1 MHVALLALLHS
12 DTWCIWCIFFK
23 TSYHFIAG
31 NTEGNKKVCSCI
43 LNKIIED
50 PLSGSCPNLSYADVN
65 GPVAN
70 FNPTGSPY
78 ALATT
83 NCCNYYYNYLLKY
96 NYCVIFI
103 YIRLYQTTLKLRMH
117 EFCMSPGPHN
127 PHSSPTCGKKSHLLP
142 STKKRLPYN

>member
-1 MHVALLALLHS
+1 M
-12 DTWCIWCIFFK
+12 FFK

-83 NCCNYYYNYLLKY
+83 NCCTYYYNYLLKY

-103 YIRLYQTTLKLRMH
+103 YTIVSDNTEIAYAWILYEPRPSLPPP
-117 EFCMSPGPHN
+117 ESN
-127 PHSSPTCGKKSHLLP
+127 PWKEISSITEYEKKASV
-142 STKKRLPYN
+142 